1 MWDSDASVARE
12 RGAVECGLANNV
24 AWARMC
30 LACWK
35 EWDMAGDQERD
46 LGEPMRTSVRGRR
59 MAAAFGRKRQ

>member
-1 MWDSDASVARE
+1 M
-12 RGAVECGLANNV
+12 ANNV

-59 MAAAFGRKRQ
+59 MAAAFGRRRQKKLMRPRKRWRSFTEAG